1 MMFRMNVSLWVL
13 CSFIPVGVPAAV
25 GAEGVPLRTPWEEI
39 ANEDG
44 IRVFR
49 REMEGS
55 SFKGLKGIGVVDAPI
70 AKVSAV
76 LDDTTR
82 RMEWVANSRD
92 CRTLKRINDFER
104 IEYNQVVVPWPF
116 QDRDFVFHASV
127 SVNPQA
133 REIRI
138 LMKSVEEEK
147 LMPKRSG
154 VVRGIIHQS
163 NYLLREIDGGKRTLI
178 SVEVE
183 ADPAGEIPS
192 WLVNTFQKGWAR
204 HMILGI
210 REQVQKEGITELA
223 IVRDALDGKIEA
235 PRIRLA
241 DYDSKDAFLGF
252 ADQLT
257 LSSSSIKRE

>member
-1 MMFRMNVSLWVL
+1 MKTPFILFVL
-13 CSFIPVGVPAAV
+13 GLSISPAVFGQTSSA
-25 GAEGVPLRTPWEEI
+25 GLRTPWEEI
-39 ANEDG
+39 SNEDG

-55 SFKGLKGIGVVDAPI
+55 PFKGLKGIGVVDAPI

-92 CRTLKRINDFER
+92 CRTLKRINDYER
-104 IEYNQVVVPWPF
+104 IEYNHAAVPWPF

-127 SVNPQA
+127 AVNPEA
-133 REIRI
+133 KEIRI
-138 LMKSVEEEK
+138 LMKSVEDP

-154 VVRGIIHQS
+154 IVRGLIHQS
-163 NYLLREIDGGKRTLI
+163 NYLLREVDGGKRTLI

-204 HMILGI
+204 QMISGI
-210 REQVQKEGITELA
+210 REQVAKPGITEMA
-223 IVRDALDGKIEA
+223 MVRDALDGKIQA
-235 PRIRLA
+235 PRIHFA

-252 ADQLT
+252 ADQLIV
-257 LSSSSIKRE
+257 SSSGIQRDVQQ